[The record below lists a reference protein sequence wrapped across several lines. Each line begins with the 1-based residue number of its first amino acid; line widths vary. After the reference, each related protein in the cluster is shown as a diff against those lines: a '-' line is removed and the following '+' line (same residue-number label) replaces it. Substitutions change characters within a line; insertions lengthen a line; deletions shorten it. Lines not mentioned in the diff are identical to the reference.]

1 MLDFNVFKG
10 GKRHAVTFSY
20 DDGNY
25 EGDKKLIEKLNA
37 HGAKG
42 TFHLNSMYYRNATE
56 ERLEELRKMYA
67 GHEVAAHTVHH
78 VFLDRIPRTSIYNE
92 VFEDRRRLEEIFGCI
107 VSGLSYPFGTYN
119 NEVKEALRDCGIVYS
134 RTVEST
140 QKFTVPSDFLA
151 WNPTCHHKTAP
162 ERADEFIAGLDAKG
176 KHMLFYIWGHTS
188 EFNKDNNWD
197 MLDALLDKICGLD
210 NVWYATNID
219 IYRYKMAQKQLV
231 VSADETI
238 VYNPTDVEVCF
249 RYGPSIIVP
258 LETVTVRPGET
269 IRLSKDF

>member
-1 MLDFNVFKG
+1 MMGIEFSSPSKEFQTHFHITAFHFDPNHPDIKDYLDKM
-10 GKRHAVTFSY
+10 SY
-20 DDGNY
+20 K
-25 EGDKKLIEKLNA
+25 E
-37 HGAKG
+37 
-42 TFHLNSMYYRNATE
+42 TE
-56 ERLEELRKMYA
+56 ETRILFERGKDIGYIKDISWD
-67 GHEVAAHTVHH
+67 EV
-78 VFLDRIPRTSIYNE
+78 L
-92 VFEDRRRLEEIFGCI
+92 
-107 VSGLSYPFGTYN
+107 
-119 NEVKEALRDCGIVYS
+119 
-134 RTVEST
+134 
-140 QKFTVPSDFLA
+140 
-151 WNPTCHHKTAP
+151 
-162 ERADEFIAGLDAKG
+162 
-176 KHMLFYIWGHTS
+176 

-258 LETVTVRPGET
+258 LETVTIAPGET